1 MNSMNSMKTG
11 GRSVGRALAT
21 LALGLS
27 AVAIAAAP
35 AQAAPVQAA
44 PVQAAAGGDSSA
56 LACTP
61 WREWRGEGGGSGD
74 VCDGAR
80 ATGTIYDAKADGR
93 CPFIKFYYAGG
104 GHKSSPS
111 VGPAGTSKW
120 IEVWADP
127 GKYFNGSASVEWR
140 SC

>member
-1 MNSMNSMKTG
+1 MSSMKTG
-11 GRSVGRALAT
+11 GRLIGRALAT

-27 AVAIAAAP
+27 AVAIAASPAP
-35 AQAAPVQAA
+35 AAPA
-44 PVQAAAGGDSSA
+44 PAGAGGDSSA
-56 LACTP
+56 VACIP

-74 VCDGAR
+74 ICDGAR
-80 ATGTIYDAKADGR
+80 AAGTIYDAKADGR

-127 GKYFNGSASVEWR
+127 GKYFNGGASVEWR

>member
-1 MNSMNSMKTG
+1 MGMNSMRTD
-11 GRSVGRALAT
+11 GRIAGRALAT
-21 LALGLS
+21 LALALS

-35 AQAAPVQAA
+35 APAAS
-44 PVQAAAGGDSSA
+44 GGENTA
-56 LACTP
+56 LSCTP
-61 WREWRGEGGGSGD
+61 WREWRGEGGGSGEI
-74 VCDGAR
+74 CDGAR

-104 GHKSSPS
+104 GHKSSVS

-120 IEVWADP
+120 IEVLADN